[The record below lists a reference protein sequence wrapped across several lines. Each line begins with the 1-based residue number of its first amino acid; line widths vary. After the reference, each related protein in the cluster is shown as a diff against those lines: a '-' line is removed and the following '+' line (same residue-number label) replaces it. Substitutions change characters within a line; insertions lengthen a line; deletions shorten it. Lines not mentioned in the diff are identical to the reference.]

1 MFGLRI
7 NSKCCHTELL
17 IAQAST
23 IMVAHRCHS
32 FFYTKFYFTSYMT
45 VSIKKVNEIAH
56 QEPGRAAQLARVRK
70 EMKIKVSRQKLRVE
84 PKANPVLAE
93 TTLK

>member
-1 MFGLRI
+1 M
-7 NSKCCHTELL
+7 N
-17 IAQAST
+17 
-23 IMVAHRCHS
+23 
-32 FFYTKFYFTSYMT
+32 
-45 VSIKKVNEIAH
+45 VSIKKVKEIAH

-84 PKANPVLAE
+84 PKANPVLAQ